1 MFSVVG
7 QSLKSP
13 QEISRLL
20 KSLGWDTPPGFD
32 GTAFAVA
39 NIEELIEKLRIVLES
54 TQEEREDEVLM
65 ITRIAELTAAT
76 IRFVEQVVQ
85 MANNLNST
93 LSSLG
98 DYVAKTKI
106 DQEFFIRLFDFL
118 IVSYVYRNS
127 PPAFAVIQ
135 FLGIFEQKIF
145 PADPTVYQVAHVRS
159 VIHYNRVGTLFS
171 SPDNLITESYG
182 WGTSDYSADNLLRNF
197 VFLLNTI
204 GAEVVFNF
212 MSRKVEEALLNRSI
226 PEADTDP
233 ASRSVITLL
242 SEVGEDFVSEV
253 KLVAYEVRPSN
264 VGGTD
269 GGIGFFPVIKGT
281 ADIEFSLS
289 DNLTL
294 ALEGEIDF
302 TKALNL
308 VLRPNQSPH
317 LETGMYAGPGD
328 VPLTA
333 KILAGLLYRGDSE
346 EPINIFSFPGGT
358 KLDLQK
364 IALKLGAEKQRTGSF
379 EPLGELEIDNL
390 RLIVGLSGADSFL
403 QEGVGQNE
411 LTASFNLTVGWAKNG
426 IYFKGGASL
435 ELLIPTHIELGPIE
449 LSHVI
454 VAIKVQNEVVI
465 LELGTTVALA
475 LGPLNAVV
483 ENIGAKAELSFN
495 ESTGSFGPF
504 DLSLAFK
511 PPNGVGLSIDAG
523 AVTGG
528 GYLFFDFDKE
538 EYAGILQ
545 LDISGFVTINAVGL
559 ITTKMPD
566 GSKGFSLLV
575 IMSVEFSPGIQ
586 LGFGF
591 TFLGIGGLLGLN
603 RTVELEV
610 LAQGI
615 RTGILNNIMFPQG
628 DIIANAP
635 RIISDLRSIFPP
647 EEGKFLVGPMVK
659 LGWGTPT
666 LISVSIGV
674 IIEIPG
680 NFAIVGVLRVALP
693 TADAPLIIIQ
703 VAFIGAVEFDK
714 QRLWFFASM
723 FESRVI
729 FITLEG
735 EMGLLVAWGDDANF
749 VVSVGGFHPRFN
761 PPPLPFP
768 SPRRIA
774 MDLSNNPA
782 YSVRIEG
789 YFAVTSNTVQFG
801 ARAELR
807 IGLDDFGIQGHIA
820 FDALFQFSPFYFI
833 IEISASVSLRVFGF
847 DCFTIRLEFS
857 LEGPTPYRARG
868 SGYIS
873 ILFWEFSA
881 DFDVTWGES
890 QDTSLPPIEAMPLLV
905 AEFEKIENWKAE
917 LPPGNNLLVS
927 LRKLNEATDL
937 LVLHPVGVL
946 RISQRAIPLD
956 LTLDKIGSQKTTG
969 ANKFSVNVNT
979 VNLGLKGKVDEQFAM
994 AQFQNMSD
1002 AEKLS
1007 RPSYQPNPGGVDVSV
1022 SGNQLKTSGTVKR
1035 IVRYELIT
1043 IDTNYKRFPQMFFEF
1058 VGSLFYH
1065 FFRGSAVTKSV
1076 MSQSFKQQRKPFPE
1090 AVELMPDHHVVALI
1104 ANNMAV
1110 SDQAVFAS
1118 EALAREY
1125 MSTQIAANPNLSE
1138 QLHVIPQFEAITAS

>member
-1 MFSVVG
+1 MDNQQDTLALIASELVLAFDPVREAFVGEEQFKGFICRLGWGADGMPTEYLELASAIVEAIGTVEELSTGELEASEIAEVVARAKNLFERIQNISAAPPGVDAGAFLAEIGERLFELILTEYLARQHPSIFNFLSALDVIRIENLSATADKHAYVRVVFDWERIPAIFSDPLSVV
-7 QSLKSP
+7 KS
-13 QEISRLL
+13 
-20 KSLGWDTPPGFD
+20 
-32 GTAFAVA
+32 V
-39 NIEELIEKLRIVLES
+39 
-54 TQEEREDEVLM
+54 
-65 ITRIAELTAAT
+65 
-76 IRFVEQVVQ
+76 
-85 MANNLNST
+85 
-93 LSSLG
+93 
-98 DYVAKTKI
+98 
-106 DQEFFIRLFDFL
+106 
-118 IVSYVYRNS
+118 
-127 PPAFAVIQ
+127 
-135 FLGIFEQKIF
+135 
-145 PADPTVYQVAHVRS
+145 
-159 VIHYNRVGTLFS
+159 
-171 SPDNLITESYG
+171 YG
-182 WGTSDYSADNLLRNF
+182 WGTPTMKYD
-197 VFLLNTI
+197 
-204 GAEVVFNF
+204 
-212 MSRKVEEALLNRSI
+212 
-226 PEADTDP
+226 
-233 ASRSVITLL
+233 
-242 SEVGEDFVSEV
+242 
-253 KLVAYEVRPSN
+253 
-264 VGGTD
+264 
-269 GGIGFFPVIKGT
+269 
-281 ADIEFSLS
+281 
-289 DNLTL
+289 
-294 ALEGEIDF
+294 
-302 TKALNL
+302 
-308 VLRPNQSPH
+308 
-317 LETGMYAGPGD
+317 
-328 VPLTA
+328 
-333 KILAGLLYRGDSE
+333 
-346 EPINIFSFPGGT
+346 NIFSHLSGLLHGLGFPVGLLKLDNELAMEYAGLSNWEFAKPARGLKIPFHYNVIGDTPVELSIQILELPASNGKLPGLVIQPGIPSVLPFDFPFGEEVTLHIRVGSDIGSLFGVIIRPDELAVKYPFQDSNSFPSAGFMVSLEFAPTQPALLVGSPGGVRLET
-358 KLDLQK
+358 KGGTLGMEVFTMSGEFEIKALAEIRGLALVLAAGEGDGFLQK
-364 IALKLGAEKQRTGSF
+364 ILGDQEIKLETTLGVDWSSKTGFGFRGSANF
-379 EPLGELEIDNL
+379 EI
-390 RLIVGLSGADSFL
+390 A
-403 QEGVGQNE
+403 
-411 LTASFNLTVGWAKNG
+411 
-426 IYFKGGASL
+426 
-435 ELLIPTHIELGPIE
+435 IPAHIELGPITISQLL
-449 LSHVI
+449 LS
-454 VAIKVQNEVVI
+454 
-465 LELGTTVALA
+465 LGVPPGPEPRMKLDAGLNIQA
-475 LGPLNAVV
+475 DLGPLQVVV
-483 ENIGAKAELSFN
+483 ENIGMNLTATFKPGNL
-495 ESTGSFGPF
+495 GPLDLGFG
-504 DLSLAFK
+504 FK

-566 GSKGFSLLV
+566 NSKGFSLLV

-591 TFLGIGGLLGLN
+591 TFLGIGGILGLN

-749 VVSVGGFHPRFN
+749 VVSVGGFHPRFT

-774 MDLSNNPA
+774 LDLSNNPA

-890 QDTSLPPIEAMPLLV
+890 QDTSLPPITVMPLLK

-917 LPPGNNLLVS
+917 LPPESNLLVS

-969 ANKFSVNVNT
+969 ANKFSVSVNT
-979 VNLGLKGKVDEQFAM
+979 VNLGLKGKVDEQFAI

-1043 IDTNYKRFPQMFFEF
+1043 IDTNYKRFAKKFFLF
-1058 VGSLFYH
+1058 VNSLFYH

-1076 MSQSFKQQRKPFPE
+1076 LSQNYKQQRKPYAE
-1090 AVELMPDHHVVALI
+1090 AVEVLPDSFVVAFN
-1104 ANNMAV
+1104 ANNAAV

-1125 MSTQIAANPNLSE
+1125 MSTQVAANPNLGE
-1138 QLHVIPQFEAITAS
+1138 QLHVIPQFEAISAS